1 VLCTAQRDILLG
13 VTRRNVIRVA
23 RGRGLEM
30 RYSPLKLDQLPA
42 VNEAFIT
49 SSTRGIVPVIQID
62 NVTVGQGS
70 PGRITK
76 MLISAYNE
84 YVLKAAEKI

>member
-1 VLCTAQRDILLG
+1 
-13 VTRRNVIRVA
+13 VA

-49 SSTRGIVPVIQID
+49 SSTRGIVPVIQI
-62 NVTVGQGS
+62 NNMIVGQGS

-84 YVLKAAEKI
+84 YVLKVAEKI